1 MEEDKG
7 EILGNFPSFNAMNF
21 TKFDPQSND
30 KKKKKISVYLST
42 EESKPQQVIKKD
54 RSSILLRYLYQQLD
68 KKKHENL
75 KHKIN
80 TGDSQASAD
89 GNPPD
94 DEPRRK
100 IFKPSHSKDD
110 VTSTSFSEK
119 T

>member
-68 KKKHENL
+68 KKVKTRKLETQDQH
-75 KHKIN
+75 
-80 TGDSQASAD
+80 GGFPSQRGRES
-89 GNPPD
+89 
-94 DEPRRK
+94 PR
-100 IFKPSHSKDD
+100 
-110 VTSTSFSEK
+110 
-119 T
+119 